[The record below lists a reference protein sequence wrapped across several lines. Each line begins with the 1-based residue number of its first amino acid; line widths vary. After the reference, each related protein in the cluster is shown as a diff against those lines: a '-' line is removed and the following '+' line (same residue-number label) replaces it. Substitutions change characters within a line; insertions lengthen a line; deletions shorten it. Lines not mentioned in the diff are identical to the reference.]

1 MNTSKKKTQMAKK
14 HNKTLTTSLV
24 ISEMQIKTT
33 VRYHL
38 IPNKT
43 GIIKKTNKN
52 IDKDVEKWKSF
63 YIAETNAKQ
72 CS

>member
-1 MNTSKKKTQMAKK
+1 MEIMDADKKREKRLKT
-14 HNKTLTTSLV
+14 NEESL
-24 ISEMQIKTT
+24 IELWENIKLT

-63 YIAETNAKQ
+63 YNAGTNAKQ